1 MLSKLRSWLTD
12 ARRKAL
18 HAAVGSLAALL
29 VAAGYVNDSQ
39 QVAIVGLVGSVLVLA
54 QGVLGLTLLR
64 PSDAAVWFDTAGRGL
79 VYGAA
84 AAAGAFGVAFA
95 WWTPETVAYWGGLIS
110 LGLTVVSSFLAV
122 VNVQTVEG

>member
-1 MLSKLRSWLTD
+1 MFAKLRSWLTD

-29 VAAGYVNDSQ
+29 VAAGYVNDTQ

-54 QGVLGLTLLR
+54 QGALGLTLLR
-64 PSDAAVWFDTAGRGL
+64 ASQAAVWFDTIGRGL
-79 VYGAA
+79 IYGFAT
-84 AAAGAFGVAFA
+84 AAGVFGVAFS
-95 WWTPETVAYWGGLIS
+95 WWTTETVTYWGGLIS

-122 VNVQTVEG
+122 VNLQTAD

>member
-29 VAAGYVNDSQ
+29 LAAGYVNEEQ
-39 QVAIVGLVGSVLVLA
+39 QVAIVGLVGSLLVLA
-54 QGVLGLTLLR
+54 QGLLGLSLLR
-64 PSDAAVWFDTAGRGL
+64 ASNAAVWFDTAGRGL
-79 VYGAA
+79 IYGAA
-84 AAAGAFGVAFA
+84 AAAGVFGVAFS
-95 WWTPETVAYWGGLIS
+95 WWTPDTVAYWGGLFT

-122 VNVQTVEG
+122 VNVQTAD

>member
-1 MLSKLRSWLTD
+1 MLSKLRTWLTD

-29 VAAGYVNDSQ
+29 VATGYVTDTQSTA
-39 QVAIVGLVGSVLVLA
+39 VIGLAGSILILA

-79 VYGAA
+79 IYGAA
-84 AAAGAFGVAFA
+84 AAAGAFGVACS
-95 WWTPETVAYWGGLIS
+95 WWTPETVTYWGGLIS
-110 LGLTVVSSFLAV
+110 LALTVVSSFVAV
-122 VNVQTVEG
+122 VNVQTVER